1 MKTVW
6 ISKGR
11 LLRGRVLSLVT
22 LCAVCGLML
31 PVVSVLPVCQLSHVS
46 PLSPVS
52 PVPFVPFVPFAAS
65 AAELTYPTDYLSA
78 LRQYQSA
85 RNLYQ
90 RHRQIFQSNINT
102 QGSLNVSVESS
113 LKLGNKP
120 NFKMPFIDLP
130 DDCPFLDV
138 AHRDYEITQMEES
151 LAQLIPAL
159 FASRDKIS
167 RGEYRATWQDL
178 MQRSLNVEKAVA
190 SLNHDLAVLSASN
203 SRKITEMI
211 HAADRDGIQSEY
223 QSTYGIFN
231 ATNRVENELFRRA
244 DKHGQIALSL
254 KSMLLASPPAAVTDP
269 VSAYGAT
276 GDGAQSGASVPV
288 PIDPQFSGQD
298 IQAQQRQLDS
308 EYQEV
313 MRLYQVL
320 SSMGRVP

>member
-1 MKTVW
+1 M
-6 ISKGR
+6 
-11 LLRGRVLSLVT
+11 LRGRVLSLVT

-31 PVVSVLPVCQLSHVS
+31 PELSVLPVCQV
-46 PLSPVS
+46 SPVS
-52 PVPFVPFVPFAAS
+52 PVSPVSTASTVSPLAFAAR
-65 AAELTYPTDYLSA
+65 AAELTYPPDYLSA

-90 RHRQIFQSNINT
+90 RHRQIFQSNINS

-254 KSMLLASPPAAVTDP
+254 KSMLLASPPAALADP
-269 VSAYGAT
+269 VSAYGGAT

-288 PIDPQFSGQD
+288 PIDAQFSGQD

>member
-1 MKTVW
+1 MKRVRT
-6 ISKGR
+6 SKSR
-11 LLRGRVLSLVT
+11 LLQDRVLALAT
-22 LCAVCGLML
+22 FWAVFSQIL
-31 PVVSVLPVCQLSHVS
+31 PA
-46 PLSPVS
+46 PL
-52 PVPFVPFVPFAAS
+52 AA
-65 AAELTYPTDYLSA
+65 AAELTYPPDYLSV

-85 RNLYQ
+85 RALYQ
-90 RHRQIFQSNINT
+90 RHRQIFQSNIHSNINS
-102 QGSLNVSVESS
+102 QGSLSVSLESS
-113 LKLGNKP
+113 LKVGNKP

-178 MQRSLNVEKAVA
+178 MQRSINVEKAVA

-223 QSTYGIFN
+223 QSTYGVFN

-254 KSMLLASPPAAVTDP
+254 KNMLLAGQPAPATEPASAFATALDGAAAAVP
-269 VSAYGAT
+269 V
-276 GDGAQSGASVPV
+276 
-288 PIDPQFSGQD
+288 DPQFSSQD
-298 IQAQQRQLDS
+298 IEAQQRQLDN